1 MSLTEL
7 VRMSA
12 SKPKVVKST
21 VKAAS
26 GGVIVVV
33 ALLAL
38 MFLQGPGTGSGET
51 DGEGLAPVKPT
62 MVTTE
67 PPETPDAKDDGD
79 SAAGGLTDDEQKAL
93 SGNVLGILIDER
105 SYLLEVPTGTETDFV
120 PAELRRLLE
129 LAAMADGDSNGI
141 RIRILQRETARAKAE
156 QDLRQALGEIGIG
169 TDAIYM
175 PAEFVP
181 ASRE

>member
-1 MSLTEL
+1 MSD
-7 VRMSA
+7 
-12 SKPKVVKST
+12 SKPKVVRSAA
-21 VKAAS
+21 KAAS
-26 GGVIVVV
+26 GGIIAVLAVI
-33 ALLAL
+33 AL
-38 MFLQGPGTGSGET
+38 MFLQGPGIGSGET

-67 PPETPDAKDDGD
+67 PPDAKDDGE

-105 SYLLEVPTGTETDFV
+105 SYLIEVPSGEESQFV
-120 PAELRRLLE
+120 SADLTRLLE
-129 LAAMADGDSNGI
+129 LAELADGDTNGI

-156 QDLRQALGEIGIG
+156 QDLRQALGEIGIS

-181 ASRE
+181 AAAKETAE

>member
-1 MSLTEL
+1 MSN
-7 VRMSA
+7 
-12 SKPKVVKST
+12 SKPKVIRSS

-26 GGVIVVV
+26 GGVIAVI
-33 ALLAL
+33 ALIAL

-51 DGEGLAPVKPT
+51 DGEGLAPVNPA

-67 PPETPDAKDDGD
+67 PPQVPDAKDDGE
-79 SAAGGLTDDEQKAL
+79 SAAGGLTEDEQKAL

-105 SYLLEVPTGTETDFV
+105 SYLLEVPSGEESSFV
-120 PAELRRLLE
+120 SAELPRLLE
-129 LAAMADGDSNGI
+129 LAELADGDTNGI

-156 QDLRQALGEIGIG
+156 QDLRQALGDIGIS

-181 ASRE
+181 AAANPTAE